1 MSKQGIKS
9 YKMIS
14 SPDTAAQSQ
23 AEVEGK
29 PQQETAVPVPT
40 LAKIGWSKEDN
51 RTEQDKAG
59 GMPRFNN
66 EGFLALELD
75 RQAVVDLLRSEGL
88 TQQQVNALSVTFKA
102 ARLVD
107 VDIGGAFIGGKEVGP
122 EVEIFTSIP
131 LRVNNE
137 ETPPEIVKSRFA
149 QYHAAFPQREVVDNL
164 LHELKHYVQYTQ
176 GVSMPHSWAV
186 KSQEEHD
193 RLPTEQEAIEFA
205 TAHIEEFMDKLRIS
219 DEGGHFKPI
228 REVVPEGL
236 YVTAPR
242 SIKID
247 EALVARFIED
257 TTENNAA
264 YNYFDKYE
272 GMLAAPKIGNA
283 QLAEFVERGR
293 RLVESGAMAAAEL
306 DIILSKL
313 SDKLRVAG
321 DSLGAEA
328 VESGILA
335 GSR

>member
-1 MSKQGIKS
+1 
-9 YKMIS
+9 MIS
-14 SPDTAAQSQ
+14 SPDIAVQSQ

-29 PQQETAVPVPT
+29 PEQETAVPVPT

-51 RTEQDKAG
+51 RTEQERAG

-66 EGFLALELD
+66 EGFLAIELD
-75 RQAVVDLLRSEGL
+75 RQAVVDLLRNEGL
-88 TQQQVNALSVTFKA
+88 TQQQINALSVTFKA

-107 VDIGGAFIGGKEVGP
+107 VDIGGAFMGGKATGP
-122 EVEIFTSIP
+122 EVEIFTSVP
-131 LRVNNE
+131 LQVNNE

-149 QYHAAFPQREVVDNL
+149 QYHVAFPQREVVDNL
-164 LHELKHYVQYTQ
+164 LHEIRHYVQYTQ

-186 KSQEEHD
+186 RSQEEHD

-205 TAHIEEFMDKLRIS
+205 TAHTEEFMDKMKVS

-228 REVVPEGL
+228 REIVPEGL
-236 YVTAPR
+236 YVTVPR

-257 TTENNAA
+257 TIENTAA
-264 YNYFDKYE
+264 YDYFNKYE

-283 QLAEFVERGR
+283 QLAEFVEIGR
-293 RLVESGAMAAAEL
+293 RLVDSEAIAAAEL

-328 VESGILA
+328 AESGMFS
-335 GSR
+335 GSV

>member
-1 MSKQGIKS
+1 MN
-9 YKMIS
+9 
-14 SPDTAAQSQ
+14 SPDTAVQIQ

-29 PQQETAVPVPT
+29 PQQETSVPAPALT
-40 LAKIGWSKEDN
+40 KIGWSKEDN
-51 RTEQDKAG
+51 RTEQAKAG
-59 GMPRFNN
+59 GMPQFNN

-88 TQQQVNALSVTFKA
+88 TQQQINALSITFKA

-107 VDIGGAFIGGKEVGP
+107 VDIGGAFMGGKTTGP

-137 ETPPEIVKSRFA
+137 ETPPEIVKSRFV
-149 QYHAAFPQREVVDNL
+149 QYHVAFPQREVVDNL
-164 LHELKHYVQYTQ
+164 LHELRHYVQYIQ

-186 KSQEEHD
+186 RSQEEHD

-205 TAHIEEFMDKLRIS
+205 TTHTEEFMGKLRVF

-236 YVTAPR
+236 YITKP
-242 SIKID
+242 KEID
-247 EALVARFIED
+247 LDNAMVAKFMED
-257 TTENNAA
+257 TAENSAA
-264 YNYFDKYE
+264 YDYFDKYE
-272 GMLAAPKIGNA
+272 KMLDLPKIGNA

-293 RLVESGAMAAAEL
+293 RLVDSEAIAAAEL

-321 DSLGAEA
+321 DSLGVEA
-328 VESGILA
+328 VESGMFS
-335 GSR
+335 GSV

>member
-1 MSKQGIKS
+1 MN
-9 YKMIS
+9 
-14 SPDTAAQSQ
+14 SPDITVQSQ
-23 AEVEGK
+23 AEVKGNSK
-29 PQQETAVPVPT
+29 QEATVPVPT

-51 RTEQDKAG
+51 RTEQEIAE

-66 EGFLALELD
+66 EGFLVIELD
-75 RQAVVDLLRSEGL
+75 RQAIVDLLRNEGL
-88 TQQQVNALSVTFKA
+88 TRQQINALSVTFKA

-107 VDIGGAFIGGKEVGP
+107 VDIGGAFIGGKAAGP

-164 LHELKHYVQYTQ
+164 LHELRHYVQYTQ

-205 TAHIEEFMDKLRIS
+205 TAHIEEFMDKLRVS
-219 DEGGHFKPI
+219 DEGGYFKPI

-236 YVTAPR
+236 YVTGPR
-242 SIKID
+242 RIKID
-247 EALVARFIED
+247 EAMVAKFIED
-257 TTENNAA
+257 TVENTAA
-264 YNYFDKYE
+264 YDYFDKYE
-272 GMLAAPKIGNA
+272 GMLATPNIGNA
-283 QLAEFVERGR
+283 QLVEFVERGR
-293 RLVESGAMAAAEL
+293 RLVDSEAIAAAEL

-313 SDKLRVAG
+313 SDKLKVAG
-321 DSLGAEA
+321 DSLGVEV
-328 VESGILA
+328 VESGMLS
-335 GSR
+335 GSV